1 MITYAKAA
9 LTALEAAGL
18 LTKLLIAAG
27 LVGAVITAYAVWH
40 HEIYQHGYDQAISD
54 IAEENAAA
62 IGQAV
67 ERRKPW
73 KECRDHGGVWS
84 QSTRTCR

>member
-27 LVGAVITAYAVWH
+27 LIGAVITAYAVWH
-40 HEIYQHGYDQAISD
+40 HEIYQSGYDQAISD
-54 IAEENAAA
+54 IAEENQAA
-62 IGQAV
+62 IGHAI
-67 ERRKPW
+67 ERRKPLE
-73 KECRDHGGVWS
+73 ECRARGGVWI
-84 QSTRTCR
+84 QSARACK

>member
-1 MITYAKAA
+1 MIVYAKAA

-40 HEIYQHGYDQAISD
+40 HEVYQSGYDRAISD
-54 IAEENAAA
+54 IAEENAEA
-62 IGQAV
+62 IGHAV

-73 KECRDHGGVWS
+73 RECRDRRGTWI
-84 QSTRTCR
+84 QSTRTCQ

>member
-27 LVGAVITAYAVWH
+27 LIGAVITAYAVWH
-40 HEIYQHGYDQAISD
+40 HEIYQSGYDKAISD
-54 IAEENAAA
+54 IAEENQAA
-62 IGQAV
+62 IGLAI
-67 ERRKPW
+67 ERRQPW
-73 KECRDHGGVWS
+73 KDCRARNGVWI
-84 QSTRTCR
+84 QSTRTCQ